1 MSYVA
6 ERRLEEKERRR
17 LEILDAAEAVA
28 AVVGIEAMTMDQ
40 VARKARLSRALV
52 YVYFHDKSDLLIAIS
67 VRALEQLAERFSAVI
82 AEPISG
88 RAQAEACGR
97 AYVTFAKEF
106 PVRFDVLA
114 HFEAHSPSG
123 ELDPANEQFLST
135 GERSQ
140 SMLTAAIITGMR
152 DGSIRKEIGDPV
164 LLGFTLWGLMHGII
178 QLTVRKIGGLQRAGI
193 SAEQLIEQAFRFA
206 IDAMS
211 PDSRSAGQTSAIL
224 RSGT

>member
-1 MSYVA
+1 MHSLTLCQRTRQSTRH
-6 ERRLEEKERRR
+6 ELRRR
-17 LEILDAAEAVA
+17 ASF
-28 AVVGIEAMTMDQ
+28 G
-40 VARKARLSRALV
+40 RKRAPSPRDSRCGRGRCRRRGHL
-52 YVYFHDKSDLLIAIS
+52 YFHDKSDLLIAIS
-67 VRALEQLAERFSAVI
+67 IRALEQLAERFSAVI
-82 AEPISG
+82 AQPISG

-123 ELDPANEQFLST
+123 ELDPAYEQFLSI
-135 GERSQ
+135 GERPQ
-140 SMLTAAIITGMR
+140 SMLTVAIVTGIR

-211 PDSRSAGQTSAIL
+211 PDSPATAQASGDLRSAT
-224 RSGT
+224 

>member
-28 AVVGIEAMTMDQ
+28 AVVGIEAMTVDQ

-67 VRALEQLAERFSAVI
+67 IRALEQLAERFSAVI
-82 AEPISG
+82 AQPISG

-106 PVRFDVLA
+106 PVRFDVLS

-123 ELDPANEQFLST
+123 ELDPAYEQFLSI
-135 GERSQ
+135 GERPQ
-140 SMLTAAIITGMR
+140 SMLTVAIVTGIR

-211 PDSRSAGQTSAIL
+211 PDSPATAQASGDLRSAT
-224 RSGT
+224 

>member
-164 LLGFTLWGLMHGII
+164 LLGFTLWGLMHGVI

-211 PDSRSAGQTSAIL
+211 PDSRSAGQPSADL
-224 RSGT
+224 RSGP